1 MYKNFRVNYSVGVT
15 KNGVFTP
22 GSHTYLLETVV
33 SAIGTDQAR
42 AMIEAQLAS
51 LIQPR
56 VVKSKKENAKEAE

>member
-42 AMIEAQLAS
+42 AMIEAQNGGEKNCRINS
-51 LIQPR
+51 
-56 VVKSKKENAKEAE
+56 VVPMGR